1 MTAARLIPCLAIAG
15 ALGACQTM
23 TTETADTIA
32 TTQLRTTAG
41 APAGVA
47 NVYAAGDVVT
57 VSVAL
62 QGLEPGVHAVH
73 LHTTGDCSA
82 ADFTSAG
89 GHLNPF
95 GREHGRENPDGQHLG
110 DLPNAT
116 VGSAGTG
123 TVSASLPVTRAEA
136 IATMFDADG
145 TAVVVHAG
153 ADDYRTDPAGDAG
166 SRVACGVLAAS

>member
-41 APAGVA
+41 APAGMA
-47 NVYAAGDVVT
+47 NVYATGDVVT

-89 GHLNPF
+89 GHLNPT
-95 GREHGRENPDGQHLG
+95 GREHGKENPAGQHLG

-116 VGSAGTG
+116 IGSAGTG